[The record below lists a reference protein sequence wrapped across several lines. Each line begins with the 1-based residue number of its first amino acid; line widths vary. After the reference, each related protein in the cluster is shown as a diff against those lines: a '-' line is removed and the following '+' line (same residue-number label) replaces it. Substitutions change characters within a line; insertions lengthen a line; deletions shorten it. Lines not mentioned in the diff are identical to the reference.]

1 MVKSL
6 FRNLAQRG
14 TTLFMSTHTLG
25 IAQDVC
31 DRIGIIHKGSLI
43 ATGTIEELMLRAQ
56 VKEGDLEE
64 VFMILTEGESV
75 P

>member
-1 MVKSL
+1 M
-6 FRNLAQRG
+6 AE
-14 TTLFMSTHTLG
+14 
-25 IAQDVC
+25 DVC

-43 ATGTIEELMLRAQ
+43 ATGTMEELMLRAQ